1 MATTISSALQG
12 KTVYIQ
18 ESGFGT
24 DALTYGLITSG
35 TSPSADG
42 TAVLTAVVPV
52 DGAELIA
59 ATFTV
64 QSVGNGDHTQS
75 WSISDGTNVLA
86 TLSSADADATVG
98 TVHEMTMGTAI
109 HGKAIGTT
117 TGARLTLT
125 NTSVGT
131 STEGMA
137 GRFVLVWAL

>member
-1 MATTISSALQG
+1 M
-12 KTVYIQ
+12 
-18 ESGFGT
+18 
-24 DALTYGLITSG
+24 
-35 TSPSADG
+35 
-42 TAVLTAVVPV
+42 VPV

-59 ATFTV
+59 ASFTV
-64 QSVGNGDHTQS
+64 QSTGNGDHTQQ

-86 TLSSADADATVG
+86 TLAAADADAAVG
-98 TVHEMTMGTAI
+98 TVHTMVMGSAT